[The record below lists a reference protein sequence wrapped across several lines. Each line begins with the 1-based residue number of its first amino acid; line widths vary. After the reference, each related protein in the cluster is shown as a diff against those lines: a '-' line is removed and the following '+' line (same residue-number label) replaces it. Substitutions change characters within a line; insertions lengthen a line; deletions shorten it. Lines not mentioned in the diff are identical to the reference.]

1 MRLPAPI
8 LIITDRTQCAEPL
21 EARAAALFRGGC
33 RWLSVRE
40 KDLEPAERRGLLER
54 LIAAAEPYG
63 AVVGVHDDLEAA
75 VALGIPLHL
84 PADSEVTAALRV
96 LGNILLGK
104 SCHDAAEIASAA
116 GADYVTLSPF
126 FPSASKPGY
135 RADLDV
141 RAIAAEAALPVL
153 ALGGITRAT
162 LPQVS
167 GVAGVAIMG
176 EAMRV
181 VEPETW
187 FAEIAAAFTL
197 TQPSPIKGEGFSCPS
212 HLMGKVRRG

>member
-1 MRLPAPI
+1 VRLPAPPI
-8 LIITDRTQCAEPL
+8 LVITDRTQCAERL

-40 KDLEPAERRGLLER
+40 KDLEPGERRALLQR
-54 LIAAAEPYG
+54 LIAVAEPFS
-63 AVVGVHDDLEAA
+63 ATVGVHDDLEAA

-84 PADSEVTAALRV
+84 PVDGDVTAARRV
-96 LGNILLGK
+96 LGAVLLGK
-104 SCHDAAEIASAA
+104 SCHNADEIAAAA

-135 RADLDV
+135 RIELDL
-141 RAIAAEAALPVL
+141 RATAAVAALPVL
-153 ALGGITRAT
+153 ALGGITAAT

-167 GVAGVAIMG
+167 GVAGAAIMG

-181 VEPETW
+181 AEPEGW
-187 FAEIAAAFTL
+187 FADIIKQAPEN
-197 TQPSPIKGEGFSCPS
+197 PSPPGR
-212 HLMGKVRRG
+212 RRGPSPEAMGR